1 MTASSVTGTGNGS
14 AENVSRSINISQDIN
29 SLKDLTHRIPP
40 IAQQIRWGYWLMG
53 ASSSIVVPAG
63 ESRYYIVDGADDN
76 NGPEFHR
83 NGLIFYDPINGIIRS
98 ENMFDTLTTR
108 ISFKIS
114 YSSNPQDIE
123 LKFLNFDDNGDEHQI
138 IIVTKRFFLDTEDY
152 MHANV
157 SLFTGPNAF
166 RHGIKL
172 RITNP
177 GSQPVTITEGQIFIK
192 EG

>member
-1 MTASSVTGTGNGS
+1 MAASSVTGKGNGS

-29 SLKDLTHRIPP
+29 NLKSLDHRIPP

-53 ASSSIVVPAG
+53 SSSSIVIPAG
-63 ESRYYIVDGADDN
+63 EYRYYIADGADDN

-83 NGLIFYDPINGIIRS
+83 NGLIFYDAINGLIRS
-98 ENMFDTLTTR
+98 ENVYDTLTTR
-108 ISFKIS
+108 ISFKVS

-123 LKFLNFDDNGDEHQI
+123 LAFISTNNNGNEQEI

-157 SLFTGPNAF
+157 SFFMGPNAF
-166 RHGIKL
+166 RNGVKL
-172 RITNP
+172 KITNP
-177 GSQPVTITEGQIFIK
+177 GSQSVTITEGQLFIK